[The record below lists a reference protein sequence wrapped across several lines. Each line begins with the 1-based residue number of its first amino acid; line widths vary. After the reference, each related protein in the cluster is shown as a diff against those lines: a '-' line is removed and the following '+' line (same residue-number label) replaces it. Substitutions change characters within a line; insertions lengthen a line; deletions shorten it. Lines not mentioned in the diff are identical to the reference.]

1 MFLPKKFLLIS
12 LLAPSLAFASTKGIG
27 EYFYGPDTSENMA
40 CNFAEEKAKEN
51 ALQRYVGEIVESNL
65 REICI
70 GENCDFLRETFNT
83 VVGHVKNIK
92 EKHVEKTVEEGRK
105 VCTVII
111 DADVEII
118 KNSVQLKV
126 KNFEPTF
133 IENVAMSFEIIANK
147 SGKLVLFNQ
156 YEGKYYKIYEKK
168 NDFVNKSFT
177 VDDVVAV
184 LPDSK
189 LHSKEVLVF
198 LYLELDKKV
207 KDVYN
212 EFEMKNFI
220 GSIPVEKRVVIYRYV
235 QIVR

>member
-1 MFLPKKFLLIS
+1 
-12 LLAPSLAFASTKGIG
+12 
-27 EYFYGPDTSENMA
+27 
-40 CNFAEEKAKEN
+40 
-51 ALQRYVGEIVESNL
+51 
-65 REICI
+65 
-70 GENCDFLRETFNT
+70 
-83 VVGHVKNIK
+83 
-92 EKHVEKTVEEGRK
+92 
-105 VCTVII
+105 
-111 DADVEII
+111 
-118 KNSVQLKV
+118 
-126 KNFEPTF
+126 
-133 IENVAMSFEIIANK
+133 MSFEIIANK

-220 GSIPVEKRVVIYRYV
+220 GSIPVEKRDVIYRYV

>member
-1 MFLPKKFLLIS
+1 MSSIKKLLLIS
-12 LLAPSLAFASTKGIG
+12 LFTPTLTFASTKGIG

-40 CNFAEEKAKEN
+40 CTFAEEKAKEN

-65 REICI
+65 REVCV
-70 GENCDFLRETFNT
+70 GENCEFLKETYNT
-83 VVGHVKNIK
+83 VVGHIKKIK

-111 DADVEII
+111 DADVDIL
-118 KNSVQLKV
+118 KNAVKMEV

-133 IENVAMSFEIIANK
+133 IQNVEMSFDIMVNK
-147 SGKLVLFNQ
+147 PGKFVLFNQ
-156 YEGKYYKIYEKK
+156 YDDKYYKIYERK
-168 NDFVNKSFT
+168 NDVVDKSFQI
-177 VDDVVAV
+177 DNIMAV
-184 LPDSK
+184 LPDGK
-189 LHSKEVLVF
+189 LQSKEVLVF
-198 LYLELDKKV
+198 VYFELDKKV

-220 GSIPVEKRVVIYRYV
+220 GSIPVENRDVLYRYV

>member
-1 MFLPKKFLLIS
+1 MFSVKKLLLVS
-12 LLAPSLAFASTKGIG
+12 LLVPSLTFASTKGIG

-65 REICI
+65 REVCV
-70 GENCDFLRETFNT
+70 GENCDFLRETYNT
-83 VVGHVKNIK
+83 VVGHIKNIK

-111 DADVEII
+111 DAEVGII
-118 KNSVQLKV
+118 KDSVKLEV

-133 IENVAMSFEIIANK
+133 IENVEMSFEFITNK
-147 SGKLVLFNQ
+147 PGNLFIFNQ
-156 YEGKYYKIYEKK
+156 YEDKYHKIYEVK
-168 NDFVNKSFT
+168 NSLVNQSFL
-177 VDDVVAV
+177 VNDIVAV
-184 LPDSK
+184 LPDGK
-189 LHSKEVLVF
+189 LHSKETLVF
-198 LYLELDKKV
+198 VYLGLDKKV
-207 KDVYN
+207 KEVYT

-220 GSIPVEKRVVIYRYV
+220 GSIPVESRDVVYRYV